1 MKFPRRGFLHLATG
15 ALLPALP
22 RIARPI
28 DYPTRLVRI
37 IVGYPPGGPSD
48 IVARLIAQ
56 SLSERLNQSFIIENR
71 PGAAGNVGTEAVV
84 RAAADG
90 YTLLLVGAPHAIN
103 ATVYDNLNFNFI
115 RVIALVA
122 SLIGVLLVMEVNPS
136 VAART
141 VPEFIAFAKGNPG
154 KLTKYGIARRWNSA
168 TCFRRTVQDD
178 GRHRPIPRALPRIGA
193 STNRSAQ
200 RDRCKSCLI
209 LRPRQLG
216 ISGPVESAR
225 WR

>member
-22 RIARPI
+22 RIARAI

-84 RAAADG
+84 RAAPDG
-90 YTLLLVGAPHAIN
+90 YTLLLVGAPTDQADLDAHHVAP
-103 ATVYDNLNFNFI
+103 
-115 RVIALVA
+115 IAVDW
-122 SLIGVLLVMEVNPS
+122 E
-136 VAART
+136 
-141 VPEFIAFAKGNPG
+141 
-154 KLTKYGIARRWNSA
+154 
-168 TCFRRTVQDD
+168 
-178 GRHRPIPRALPRIGA
+178 
-193 STNRSAQ
+193 
-200 RDRCKSCLI
+200 
-209 LRPRQLG
+209 
-216 ISGPVESAR
+216 
-225 WR
+225 